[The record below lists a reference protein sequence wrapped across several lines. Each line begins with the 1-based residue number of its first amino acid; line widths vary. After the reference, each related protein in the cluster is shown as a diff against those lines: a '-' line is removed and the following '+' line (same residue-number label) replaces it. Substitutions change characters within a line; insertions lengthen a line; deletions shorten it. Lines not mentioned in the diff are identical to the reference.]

1 VDGKVAS
8 PLIELL
14 RPSPAILSVAV
25 VIDLIVGDPVY
36 PLHPIRVIGKLL
48 TSLESMLRR
57 IGADGYGGG
66 VALFSMLAAA
76 SLTVVVTMVAGAT
89 RLNPALGWIV
99 HAFFVYSFLA
109 LGDLI
114 RHVWRVEQA
123 LTHDD
128 LDGARERTK
137 ALVGRD
143 VDRMDAAACRRAA
156 IESLSENLT
165 DGFTSP
171 LAWYAIGGLPGL
183 LIFKVVSTMD
193 SMVGYK
199 TPRYLRFGW
208 CGARLDDLMNYPT
221 ARATWLLIAAI
232 AALLPSCSGVKAW
245 RIGLQQH
252 AILLGPNSGWSE
264 AATAGGIQRRLV
276 GPIWMKGQ
284 LVTDVWI
291 GAADDPPAQSRSDV
305 ARSVMLVVVSGLV
318 ATAVATGVLA
328 LVS

>member
-1 VDGKVAS
+1 MAS

-14 RPSPAILSVAV
+14 RPHTTILLLAV
-25 VIDLIVGDPVY
+25 GLDLIAGDPVY
-36 PLHPIRVIGKLL
+36 PLHPIRLVGRLL
-48 TSLESMLRR
+48 TGLESLLRR
-57 IGADGYGGG
+57 VGADGYGGG
-66 VALFSMLAAA
+66 VALFFLLAAG
-76 SLTVVVTMVAGAT
+76 SLAGVLAIVAGAA
-89 RLNPALGWIV
+89 RLHPTLGWI
-99 HAFFVYSFLA
+99 AQLFFVYSLLA

-123 LTHDD
+123 LSGDS
-128 LDGARERTK
+128 LDAARERIK

-171 LAWYAIGGLPGL
+171 LAWYVIGGLPGL
-183 LIFKVVSTMD
+183 VIFKVVSTMD

-208 CGARLDDLMNYPT
+208 CGARLDDLMNYPA

-232 AALLPSCSGVKAW
+232 AAMLPSCSGWKALVVGF
-245 RIGLQQH
+245 RQH
-252 AILLGPNSGWSE
+252 AVLLGPNSGWSE

-284 LVTDVWI
+284 LVTEVWI
-291 GAADDPPAQSRSDV
+291 GDPADPPAESRADV
-305 ARSVMLVVVSGLV
+305 TRS
-318 ATAVATGVLA
+318 LA
-328 LVS
+328 LVTTTGLTATLVAAGIVALVF

>member
-1 VDGKVAS
+1 MAS

-14 RPSPAILSVAV
+14 RPHTTILLLAV
-25 VIDLIVGDPVY
+25 GLDLIAGDPVY
-36 PLHPIRVIGKLL
+36 PLHPIRLVGRLL
-48 TSLESMLRR
+48 TGLESLLRR
-57 IGADGYGGG
+57 AGADGYGGG
-66 VALFSMLAAA
+66 VALFFLLAAG
-76 SLTVVVTMVAGAT
+76 SLAGVLAIVAGAA
-89 RLNPALGWIV
+89 RLHPTLGWI
-99 HAFFVYSFLA
+99 AQLFFVYSLLA

-123 LTHDD
+123 LSGDS
-128 LDGARERTK
+128 LDAARERIK

-171 LAWYAIGGLPGL
+171 LAWYVIGGLPGL
-183 LIFKVVSTMD
+183 VIFKVVSTMD

-208 CGARLDDLMNYPT
+208 CGARLDDLMNYPA

-232 AALLPSCSGVKAW
+232 AAMLPSCSGWKALVVGF
-245 RIGLQQH
+245 RQH
-252 AILLGPNSGWSE
+252 AVLLGPNSGWSE

-284 LVTDVWI
+284 LVTEVWI
-291 GAADDPPAQSRSDV
+291 GDPADPPAESRADV
-305 ARSVMLVVVSGLV
+305 TRS
-318 ATAVATGVLA
+318 LA
-328 LVS
+328 LVTTTGLTATLVAAGIVALVF

>member
-1 VDGKVAS
+1 VAS

-14 RPSPAILSVAV
+14 RPHTTILLSAV
-25 VIDLIVGDPVY
+25 GLDLIAGDPVY
-36 PLHPIRVIGKLL
+36 PFHPIRLIGRLL
-48 TSLESMLRR
+48 TWLESVLRR
-57 IGADGYGGG
+57 LGADGYGGG
-66 VALFSMLAAA
+66 IALFVLLASA
-76 SLTVVVTMVAGAT
+76 SLAGVLAIAAGAA
-89 RLNPALGWIV
+89 RLHPRLGWIV
-99 HAFFVYSFLA
+99 QVFFVYSFLA

-123 LTHDD
+123 LSSGS
-128 LDGARERTK
+128 LDAARERIK

-143 VDRMDAAACRRAA
+143 VDRMDTAACRRAA

-183 LIFKVVSTMD
+183 VIFKVVSTMD

-208 CGARLDDLMNYPT
+208 CGARLDDLMNYPA

-232 AALLPSCSGVKAW
+232 AAMLPSCSGWKALGVGF
-245 RIGLQQH
+245 RQH
-252 AILLGPNSGWSE
+252 AVLLGPNSGWSE

-291 GAADDPPAQSRSDV
+291 GDPGDPPAEARADVTRS
-305 ARSVMLVVVSGLV
+305 LTLV
-318 ATAVATGVLA
+318 ATTGVAATLVAASVVA
-328 LVS
+328 LLF

>member
-1 VDGKVAS
+1 VATQ
-8 PLIELL
+8 LIEVL
-14 RPSPAILSVAV
+14 RPHPAILLLAV
-25 VIDLIVGDPVY
+25 GVDLIVGDPVY
-36 PLHPIRVIGKLL
+36 PLHPIRIVGSLL
-48 TSLESMLRR
+48 ASLESILRR

-66 VALFSMLAAA
+66 IALFVLLASA
-76 SLTVVVTMVAGAT
+76 SLAVVIASVAGGTRAT
-89 RLNPALGWIV
+89 PALGWVV

-123 LTHDD
+123 LSENN
-128 LDGARERTK
+128 LDGARQRIT

-143 VDRMDAAACRRAA
+143 VDRMDAGACRRAA

-171 LAWYAIGGLPGL
+171 LAWYAVGGLPGL
-183 LIFKVVSTMD
+183 VIFKVVSTMD

-199 TPRYLRFGW
+199 TPRYLQFGW

-221 ARATWLLIAAI
+221 ARATWMLIAVI
-232 AALLPSCSGVKAW
+232 AAVLPSCSGLKAW
-245 RIGLQQH
+245 RIGLRQH

-284 LVTDVWI
+284 LVTDLWI
-291 GAADDPPAQSRSDV
+291 GDPKDLPAQSRADV
-305 ARSVMLVVVSGLV
+305 TRSLWLVTTTGLA
-318 ATAVATGVLA
+318 ATMIAA
-328 LVS
+328 LTITALS

>member
-1 VDGKVAS
+1 MAS
-8 PLIELL
+8 QLIELL
-14 RPSPAILSVAV
+14 RPHPTVLLLAV
-25 VIDLIVGDPVY
+25 GLDLLAGDPVY
-36 PLHPIRVIGKLL
+36 RLHPIRLIGTLL
-48 TSLESMLRR
+48 TRLESLLRR

-66 VALFSMLAAA
+66 ITLFVLLAAG
-76 SLTVVVTMVAGAT
+76 SLAGVLAIVAGAA
-89 RLNPALGWIV
+89 RLSPRLGWL
-99 HAFFVYSFLA
+99 ADGFFVYSFLA

-123 LTHDD
+123 LSANG
-128 LDGARERTK
+128 LEAARERIK

-171 LAWYAIGGLPGL
+171 LAWYAVGGLPGL
-183 LIFKVVSTMD
+183 VIFKVVSTMD

-208 CGARLDDLMNYPT
+208 CGARLDDLMNYPA

-232 AALLPSCSGVKAW
+232 AAMLPSCSGWKALVVGF
-245 RIGLQQH
+245 RQH
-252 AILLGPNSGWSE
+252 AVLLGPNSGWSE

-284 LVTDVWI
+284 LVTEVWI
-291 GAADDPPAQSRSDV
+291 GDPADPPAASRADV
-305 ARSVMLVVVSGLV
+305 TRS
-318 ATAVATGVLA
+318 LA
-328 LVS
+328 LVTTTGLTATLVAAGIVALVF